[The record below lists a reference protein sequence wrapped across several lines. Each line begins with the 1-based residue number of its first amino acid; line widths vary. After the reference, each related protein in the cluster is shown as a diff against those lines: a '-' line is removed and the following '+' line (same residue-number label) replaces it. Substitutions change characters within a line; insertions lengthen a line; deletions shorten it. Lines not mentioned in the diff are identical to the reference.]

1 MRSSG
6 VLLPGPRSRR
16 ADVAVQEVARPTQQ
30 PAEGRRTSVQR
41 TKLWGTLLALPT
53 AWIVGFFLSSMVIV
67 VLLSFGRTQRDGR
80 PVFGT
85 RLANYDA
92 LWNEVY
98 LRLFLRSLGY
108 ALATTL
114 ICALI
119 AYPVAYAI
127 ALYGGRFKNVLIVA
141 IVVPFFASYLIRMY
155 AWSAMLADDGVVNSA
170 LRRSNLGDGIAV
182 LNTPYAVIG
191 GLVYGY
197 VVFMILPVYAAL
209 ERMDVSLIEAGKD
222 LYHGPLRTFFS
233 VTLPATR
240 AGLFGG
246 ALLVF
251 LPALGDFVSA
261 QLLGGPRTYMIGNLI
276 QQQFLEGQNWPLGSA
291 LTVAMMIGLTV
302 LMVVY
307 LRATATRN
315 REST

>member
-1 MRSSG
+1 MASTAPVAPRPSG
-6 VLLPGPRSRR
+6 
-16 ADVAVQEVARPTQQ
+16 
-30 PAEGRRTSVQR
+30 QR
-41 TKLWGTLLALPT
+41 TRLWGALLALPT

-67 VLLSFGRTQRDGR
+67 VLLSFGRTQSDGK

-85 RLANYDA
+85 TTANYEA

-98 LRLFLRSLGY
+98 LELFLRSLGY
-108 ALATTL
+108 AVATTV

-127 ALYGGRFKNVLIVA
+127 ALHGGRYKNVLIAA

-155 AWSAMLADDGVVNSA
+155 AWSALLSDEGVVNSA
-170 LRRSNLGDGIAV
+170 LRGTGLSDGV
-182 LNTPYAVIG
+182 QFLNTPYAVVS

-209 ERMDVSLIEAGKD
+209 ERMDVALIEAGKD

-261 QLLGGPRTYMIGNLI
+261 QLLGGPSTYMIGNLV

-291 LTVAMMIGLTV
+291 MTVALMAGLTV

-307 LRATATRN
+307 LRATSTR
-315 REST
+315 TQDLQ

>member
-1 MRSSG
+1 MASGQAVRTDARRSG
-6 VLLPGPRSRR
+6 QHTR
-16 ADVAVQEVARPTQQ
+16 
-30 PAEGRRTSVQR
+30 
-41 TKLWGTLLALPT
+41 LWGALLALPT
-53 AWIVGFFLSSMVIV
+53 VWIVGFFVSSMVIV
-67 VLLSFGRTQRDGR
+67 VLLSFGRTQDDGR

-85 RLANYDA
+85 RTTNYEA

-98 LRLFLRSLGY
+98 LELFLRSLAY

-114 ICALI
+114 LCAVI

-127 ALYGGRFKNVLIVA
+127 ALHGGRFKTVLIAA

-155 AWSAMLADDGVVNSA
+155 AWSALLSDEGVVNSG
-170 LRRSNLGDGIAV
+170 LRRTGLSDGV
-182 LNTPYAVIG
+182 QFLNTPYAVVS

-197 VVFMILPVYAAL
+197 VVFMVLPVYAAM

-222 LYHGPLRTFFS
+222 LYHGPLHTFWA
-233 VTLPATR
+233 VTLPTTR
-240 AGLFGG
+240 AGLYGG

-261 QLLGGPRTYMIGNLI
+261 QLLGGPRTYMIGNLV

-291 LTVAMMIGLTV
+291 MTVALMAALTV
-302 LMVVY
+302 LMVFY
-307 LRATATRN
+307 LRATTSRAAEPR
-315 REST
+315 

>member
-1 MRSSG
+1 MVTRERKSG
-6 VLLPGPRSRR
+6 
-16 ADVAVQEVARPTQQ
+16 
-30 PAEGRRTSVQR
+30 QR
-41 TKLWGTLLALPT
+41 TWLWGTLLALPT
-53 AWIVGFFLSSMVIV
+53 AWIVTFFLSSMVIV

-85 RLANYDA
+85 ELTNYDA
-92 LWNEVY
+92 LWNQVY
-98 LRLFLRSLGY
+98 FELFLRSLTY

-119 AYPVAYAI
+119 AYPVAYSI
-127 ALYGGRFKNVLIVA
+127 ALYGGRYKNVLVAA

-155 AWSAMLADDGVVNSA
+155 AWSAMLSDDGVVNSA
-170 LRRSNLGDGIAV
+170 LRRTHLSDGV
-182 LNTPYAVIG
+182 QFLNTPFAVVG
-191 GLVYGY
+191 GLVYGF

-209 ERMDVSLIEAGKD
+209 ERMDTSLIEAGKD
-222 LYHGPLRTFFS
+222 LYHGPLRTFFT
-233 VTLPATR
+233 VTLPATK

-246 ALLVF
+246 MLLVF

-261 QLLGGPRTYMIGNLI
+261 QLLGGPRTYMIGNLV

-291 LTVAMMIGLTV
+291 LTVAMMLGLSV

-307 LRATATRN
+307 LRATSTRA
-315 REST
+315 RELS

>member
-1 MRSSG
+1 
-6 VLLPGPRSRR
+6 V
-16 ADVAVQEVARPTQQ
+16 
-30 PAEGRRTSVQR
+30 
-41 TKLWGTLLALPT
+41 LLALPT
-53 AWIVGFFLSSMVIV
+53 AWIVGFFICSMVIV
-67 VLLSFGRTQRDGR
+67 VLLSFGRTQSDGR

-85 RLANYDA
+85 TTANYEA
-92 LWNEVY
+92 LWNDVY
-98 LRLFLRSLGY
+98 LQLFLRSLGY

-127 ALYGGRFKNVLIVA
+127 ALHGGRFKNVLIAA

-155 AWSAMLADDGVVNSA
+155 AWSALLSDEGVLNSVI
-170 LRRSNLGDGIAV
+170 RGTDLGDGIQF

-197 VVFMILPVYAAL
+197 VVFMILPVYASL

-222 LYHGPLRTFFS
+222 LYHGPLRTFVT

-246 ALLVF
+246 MLLVF

-261 QLLGGPRTYMIGNLI
+261 QLLGGPRTYMIGNLV

-291 LTVAMMIGLTV
+291 MTVAMMVALTV
-302 LMVVY
+302 LMVFY
-307 LRATATRN
+307 LRSTSTRAQDLQ
-315 REST
+315 